1 MFELHIDT
9 GWDQQRYFYRPWVLI
24 DHGEVNPENH
34 TWVKIVS
41 GKVR

>member
-9 GWDQQRYFYRPWVLI
+9 GWDQQRHSYRPGVLI
-24 DHGEVNPENH
+24 DHGEVNPENY